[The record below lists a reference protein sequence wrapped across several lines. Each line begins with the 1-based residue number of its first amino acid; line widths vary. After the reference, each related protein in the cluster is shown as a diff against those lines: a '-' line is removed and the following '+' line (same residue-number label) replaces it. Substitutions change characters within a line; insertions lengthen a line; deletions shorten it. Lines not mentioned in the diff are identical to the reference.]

1 MAGTQWTTERV
12 RVAFGD
18 ATERA
23 TTFAQRPSL
32 LGRLL
37 AGVVITMV
45 LFLVFGIMVLG
56 AIVAIPLALGGAVY
70 FAIKRGIARLRAPN
84 GALDG
89 RRNVKVIE
97 RRD

>member
-1 MAGTQWTTERV
+1 
-12 RVAFGD
+12 
-18 ATERA
+18 
-23 TTFAQRPSL
+23 
-32 LGRLL
+32 
-37 AGVVITMV
+37 MV